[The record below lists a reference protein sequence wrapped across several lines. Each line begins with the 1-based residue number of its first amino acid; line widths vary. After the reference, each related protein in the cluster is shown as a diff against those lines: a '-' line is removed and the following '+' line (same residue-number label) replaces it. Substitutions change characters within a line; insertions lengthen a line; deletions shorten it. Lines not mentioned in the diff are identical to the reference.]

1 MIVRHIFISPAHVYV
16 GHYGGPA
23 GDSPICEVD
32 EIECLAG
39 RGIRGD
45 RYLDHKPDY
54 KGQITFFEW
63 ETHLNLSAEL
73 GIYDKGPE
81 TYRRNVIVSGVNLNS
96 LIGQDFVIQGVLF
109 RGTEEASPCFWM
121 NEAFG
126 PGAEAALKGRG
137 GLRAR
142 ILSDGFIRCD
152 Q

>member
-39 RGIRGD
+39 RGILGD

-81 TYRRNVIVSGVNLNS
+81 TYRRNVIVSGVDLNS
-96 LIGQDFVIQGVLF
+96 LIGQEFVIQGVKF
-109 RGTEEASPCFWM
+109 RGTEEARPCYWM

-126 PGAEAALKGRG
+126 PGAEEALKGRG

>member
-1 MIVRHIFISPAHVYV
+1 MIVRQIFISPAHVYV

-39 RGIRGD
+39 RGILGD

-96 LIGQDFVIQGVLF
+96 LIGQEFVIQGVKF
-109 RGTEEASPCFWM
+109 RGTEEAKPCYWM

-126 PGAEAALKGRG
+126 PGAEEALKGRG